1 MIKFLIRGC
10 ILGGLTAV
18 ILLSVNVAKYISRSR
33 VFDQVELNM
42 PEDRANQILQ
52 ARGIYCNSTP
62 STYRCVFDDFWRV
75 YTVTI
80 SGPEHVVTRKAFVFK
95 RRSARWMVGF

>member
-1 MIKFLIRGC
+1 M
-10 ILGGLTAV
+10 LGVLTAV
-18 ILLSVNVAKYISRSR
+18 LLLSVNVAKYISRSG
-33 VFDQVELNM
+33 VFDEIELNM
-42 PEDRANQILQ
+42 PEDRGNQILQ

-62 STYRCVFDDFWRV
+62 SAYRCVFDDFWKV

-80 SGPEHVVTRKAFVFK
+80 SGPEHIVTRKAFVFK

>member
-1 MIKFLIRGC
+1 MIKSFVRGC
-10 ILGGLTAV
+10 ILGVLTAM

-33 VFDQVELNM
+33 VFDQIELDM

-62 STYRCVFDDFWRV
+62 SAYRCVFDDFWRV

-80 SGPEHVVTRKAFVFK
+80 SGPENLVTRKTFVFK